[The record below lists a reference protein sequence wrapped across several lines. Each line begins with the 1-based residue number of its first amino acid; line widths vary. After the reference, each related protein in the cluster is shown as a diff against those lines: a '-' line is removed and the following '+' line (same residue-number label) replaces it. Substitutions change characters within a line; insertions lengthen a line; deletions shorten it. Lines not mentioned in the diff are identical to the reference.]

1 MDKIEKALAKLT
13 AAERMRVKKALAV
26 LLGGKMMGLDVKKLK
41 GHSDIFRLRIG
52 NLRVI
57 YQKKKE
63 KVFILIIARR
73 SEKTYKI
80 SW

>member
-80 SW
+80 S